1 MNKLYFTRV
10 VEKTRGLFTERQR
23 ETNTQ
28 KDRQTETDRHRQT
41 QTDRQTQSRSGAEK
55 VTLKC
60 VYTQLVFIQSALNFE
75 NL

>member
-10 VEKTRGLFTERQR
+10 VEKTRGLFTETQR
-23 ETNTQ
+23 DEH
-28 KDRQTETDRHRQT
+28 TE
-41 QTDRQTQSRSGAEK
+41 RQTQSRSGAEK

-60 VYTQLVFIQSALNFE
+60 VYAQLVFIQSALNFE